1 MENQETITLTPE
13 QLCYVRSIEA
23 EIAREQCHI
32 EALNMAKQMFCAQVL
47 KAAGITD
54 GQFKLDSEA
63 GTITKG
69 T

>member
-13 QLCYVRSIEA
+13 QLSYVRSIEA
-23 EIAREQCHI
+23 EVAREQHHI
-32 EALNMAKQMFCAQVL
+32 EALNMAKQMFCVQIV

-54 GQFKLDSEA
+54 GQFKIDSEA

-69 T
+69 A